1 MYIYHLYIITPILGL
16 LRNYSK
22 YKNINFKIFIR
33 SPIVYGI
40 IYLYFKLSYNKINIY
55 KILIYERWFFFIY
68 KTMVS
73 IYNNDYIKKKDKYI
87 KKYNLNYALK

>member
-1 MYIYHLYIITPILGL
+1 MDVYCLYIITPILGL

-22 YKNINFKIFIR
+22 YKNISIKIFIR
-33 SPIVYGI
+33 SPIIYGI
-40 IYLYFKLSYNKINIY
+40 LLFYFKLSYNKINIY